1 VQKLL
6 QWKSSNYEYYIFRVC
21 GCSLRYPAYDAHT
34 SHGNLWLSWPTIYVF
49 PHCLINGMI
58 FGKKKMLLN
67 IKRVLRL
74 SLQIASEKFLILRRT
89 ERDVIKNYIDI
100 HVKYL
105 FLLSDFNEI

>member
-1 VQKLL
+1 
-6 QWKSSNYEYYIFRVC
+6 
-21 GCSLRYPAYDAHT
+21 
-34 SHGNLWLSWPTIYVF
+34 
-49 PHCLINGMI
+49 
-58 FGKKKMLLN
+58 MLLN

-105 FLLSDFNEI
+105 FLLSDFNEIWIFATGSRKNSQISNIMKIRPVGANGRTDERKDGQPWRSQ